1 MRFKQLGLSNSTNFN
16 WTALDEQSKLD
27 EAVLEG
33 SVQAKAGTFL
43 ELYQIVGECG
53 GRTIR
58 TSIFNPQ
65 EFSPEVETEVAAVE
79 LSAGNDVR
87 N

>member
-1 MRFKQLGLSNSTNFN
+1 MRFKQLGLSNSTDFN

-27 EAVLEG
+27 ENVLEG
-33 SVQAKAGTFL
+33 SVLAKAGTFL

-58 TSIFNPQ
+58 TSIFKPQ
-65 EFSPEVETEVAAVE
+65 EFSPDVAAVE
-79 LSAGNDVR
+79 LSAGNEVR